1 MARGG
6 RLEDVERVYSHG
18 LSLAQC
24 RNWLRQNLPDAEK
37 HAVASNA
44 EAARRARNAD
54 DSAAIAGE
62 NAPQAYG
69 FKLID
74 GPIEDFS
81 DHPHRL
87 LHRQSDAKGKIYAVR
102 DNFRG
107 RRTN

>member
-1 MARGG
+1 MSRGG

-62 NAPQAYG
+62 NAAQAYG
-69 FKLID
+69 LKLIA

-81 DHPHRL
+81 DNTRSEEHTSEL
-87 LHRQSDAKGKIYAVR
+87 QSLMS
-102 DNFRG
+102 NS
-107 RRTN
+107 